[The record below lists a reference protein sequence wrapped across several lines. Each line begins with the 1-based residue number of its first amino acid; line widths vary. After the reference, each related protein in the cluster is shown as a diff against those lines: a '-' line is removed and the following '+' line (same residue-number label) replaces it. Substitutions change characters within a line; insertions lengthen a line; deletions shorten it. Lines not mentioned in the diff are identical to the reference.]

1 MFPRYP
7 CEKWY
12 LYLKF
17 KEMLFKLLVLILVG
31 GFVYRMFNASQ
42 RRIPSDEGAYIEP
55 DEYIDYEEVTDDE
68 ENQ

>member
-1 MFPRYP
+1 
-7 CEKWY
+7 
-12 LYLKF
+12 
-17 KEMLFKLLVLILVG
+17 MLFKLLVLILAA

-42 RRIPSDEGAYIEP
+42 RRIPTDQGASIEP

>member
-1 MFPRYP
+1 
-7 CEKWY
+7 
-12 LYLKF
+12 
-17 KEMLFKLLVLILVG
+17 MLFKLLVLILVG